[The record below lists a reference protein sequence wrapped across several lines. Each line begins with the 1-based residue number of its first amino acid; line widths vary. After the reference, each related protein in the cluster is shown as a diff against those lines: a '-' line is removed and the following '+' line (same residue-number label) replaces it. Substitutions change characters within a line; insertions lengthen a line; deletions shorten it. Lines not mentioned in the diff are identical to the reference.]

1 MTGEETESRLDLARR
16 YRPKTIDGYIG
27 NERMVET
34 LRKSF
39 EGKKVS
45 EFPRKIMVT
54 GMTGCGK
61 TTIARILARS
71 FLCENPQNG
80 KPCEECSLCKE
91 TARYVETGDYSNLED
106 YLKEVNVGAIRGVD
120 AIEGITSEFEY
131 GEGSDTYKVYIFD
144 EFQSSTPVAQDSLL
158 KKVEDLPD
166 HIVVIFCTT
175 NKEKVNET
183 LVNRCNLD
191 LTVRKPPMS
200 DLVKLLQG
208 ICKQE
213 GYKYEFSGLRDIC
226 VFSENVIRQALQN
239 LERVLSTHKDE
250 GASEKAVK
258 EELDVISEEEVLS
271 FFRAMLSGDNNKFVS
286 LVYNVAQSGNIK
298 QFLRYTDVLL
308 ERGLLVANGI
318 TSVEGLTD
326 LETQKYGKIFT
337 SFSQEEL
344 VNIATGLRKV
354 RKGSEST
361 IVIDL
366 ITLFYTFSNI
376 GLVEDDDVAV
386 IDTKKGVNEKA
397 VRGITQD
404 EKKQVEESRFNDNL
418 EKGTQPLSAE
428 DILAEWK

>member
-1 MTGEETESRLDLARR
+1 M
-16 YRPKTIDGYIG
+16 
-27 NERMVET
+27 
-34 LRKSF
+34 
-39 EGKKVS
+39 
-45 EFPRKIMVT
+45 
-54 GMTGCGK
+54 
-61 TTIARILARS
+61 
-71 FLCENPQNG
+71 
-80 KPCEECSLCKE
+80 
-91 TARYVETGDYSNLED
+91 
-106 YLKEVNVGAIRGVD
+106 
-120 AIEGITSEFEY
+120 
-131 GEGSDTYKVYIFD
+131 
-144 EFQSSTPVAQDSLL
+144 
-158 KKVEDLPD
+158 
-166 HIVVIFCTT
+166 
-175 NKEKVNET
+175 
-183 LVNRCNLD
+183 
-191 LTVRKPPMS
+191 
-200 DLVKLLQG
+200 
-208 ICKQE
+208 
-213 GYKYEFSGLRDIC
+213 
-226 VFSENVIRQALQN
+226 FSENVIRQALQN

-361 IVIDL
+361 VVIDL
-366 ITLFYTFSNI
+366 ITLFYTFSNT
-376 GLVEDDDVAV
+376 GLAEDDDVAV

-404 EKKQVEESRFNDNL
+404 EKKQVEESRFNNNL

>member
-1 MTGEETESRLDLARR
+1 MAEEESESSLDLARR
-16 YRPKTIDGYIG
+16 YRPKTVDGYIG

-45 EFPRKIMVT
+45 EFPRKIMIT

-61 TTIARILARS
+61 TTIARIIVRS
-71 FLCENPQNG
+71 FLCENLQNG
-80 KPCEECSLCKE
+80 KPCGECVMCKE

-120 AIEGITSEFEY
+120 AMEGIINEFEY

-144 EFQSSTPVAQDSLL
+144 EYQASSRTAQDALL
-158 KKVEDLPD
+158 KRLEDLPD
-166 HIVVIFCTT
+166 HIVLIFCTT
-175 NKEKVNET
+175 NKEAINET
-183 LVNRCNLD
+183 IVNRCNLD
-191 LTVRKPPMS
+191 LTVRKPPMN

-208 ICKQE
+208 ICQRE
-213 GYKYEFSGLRDIC
+213 GYKYELAGLRDIC
-226 VFSENVIRQALQN
+226 VFSDNVIRQSLQN

-250 GASEKAVK
+250 GATEKAVK
-258 EELDVISEEEVLS
+258 DELDVISEGDVLS
-271 FFRAMLSGDNNKFVS
+271 FFRAMLDGDNNKYVS
-286 LVYNVAQSGNIK
+286 LVYSIAQRGSIK

-318 TSVEGLTD
+318 TSVEGLTT
-326 LETQKYGKIFT
+326 LEVQKYSKIFT

-361 IVIDL
+361 VVIDL
-366 ITLFYTFSNI
+366 ITLFYTFSNT
-376 GLVEDDDVAV
+376 GSVDEDGVAV
-386 IDTKKGVNEKA
+386 VDTKKGVNEKA

-404 EKKQVEESRFNDNL
+404 EKKQAEDTLLNDNL
-418 EKGTQPLSAE
+418 KQGMQPLSAE
-428 DILAEWK
+428 DILAAWK

>member
-1 MTGEETESRLDLARR
+1 M
-16 YRPKTIDGYIG
+16 
-27 NERMVET
+27 
-34 LRKSF
+34 
-39 EGKKVS
+39 
-45 EFPRKIMVT
+45 
-54 GMTGCGK
+54 
-61 TTIARILARS
+61 
-71 FLCENPQNG
+71 
-80 KPCEECSLCKE
+80 
-91 TARYVETGDYSNLED
+91 
-106 YLKEVNVGAIRGVD
+106 
-120 AIEGITSEFEY
+120 
-131 GEGSDTYKVYIFD
+131 
-144 EFQSSTPVAQDSLL
+144 
-158 KKVEDLPD
+158 
-166 HIVVIFCTT
+166 
-175 NKEKVNET
+175 
-183 LVNRCNLD
+183 
-191 LTVRKPPMS
+191 
-200 DLVKLLQG
+200 
-208 ICKQE
+208 
-213 GYKYEFSGLRDIC
+213 
-226 VFSENVIRQALQN
+226 FSENVIRQALQN

-361 IVIDL
+361 VVIDL
-366 ITLFYTFSNI
+366 ITLFYTFSNT
-376 GLVEDDDVAV
+376 GLVEDDGVAV
-386 IDTKKGVNEKA
+386 IDTKKGVDERA

-404 EKKQVEESRFNDNL
+404 EKKQVEESRFNNNL